1 MGKMEQTLKSEI
13 VRLAKK
19 QLRATC
25 VPLAREVRQLKRI
38 VRELCRTVRPLKALG
53 AELEAQ
59 RAAELAKLE
68 AAPEEVKAARL
79 SPRLIKKLR
88 QKLGISQGEMA
99 TLVGVSTTSVGFWE
113 QGKARP
119 REQTKTALVALRKLG
134 RREVRGILAQKLENR
149 KEVVQ
154 GRKRLRKKQR

>member
-19 QLRATC
+19 QLRATW

-38 VRELCRTVRPLKALG
+38 VRELCRTVHPLKALG

-119 REQTKTALVALRKLG
+119 KGPNKEALVALRKLG
-134 RREVRGILAQKLENR
+134 KREVRKILEEKAE
-149 KEVVQ
+149 
-154 GRKRLRKKQR
+154 GRKKVARKPGKPRRKRG

>member
-19 QLRATC
+19 QLRTTC

-38 VRELCRTVRPLKALG
+38 VRELCRTVHPLKALG

-119 REQTKTALVALRKLG
+119 KGPNKEALVALRKLG
-134 RREVRGILAQKLENR
+134 RREVRGILAQKIESR

-154 GRKRLRKKQR
+154 PRKRSRKKQR